1 MQVSKAF
8 FMIARKRLLTAFI
21 YIAIYTFIILIL
33 SSTTEDSM
41 KNNFSSVSLTIF
53 IADEDQTP
61 ASRALCGYLDSLHE
75 IADLNNDEEVLAD
88 QMYYRTL
95 DYVLTIPAG
104 FEDSLTSGK
113 KEALLTDVKI
123 PGSTNGYFVDQQIS
137 QYVQS
142 LQLYLSGGYS
152 LTEAIAET
160 DKSIADAVSVTT
172 VSFET
177 EGSSSDGR
185 VFYFFQYLPY
195 IFIAILF
202 SGLTPVL
209 VTLNKKSIKNRT
221 TCSAL
226 TLTSKNLQ
234 LAGCCVVYSLVV
246 WLLFAGLNVLFY
258 GTDCF
263 TANAMLAM
271 LNSLVFLLFTA
282 ALALLVSYFAP
293 DDNVINMAA
302 NIVGLSMAFLCGI
315 FVPQTMLSPSV
326 LNVGR
331 FLPAYWYIRANNML
345 AGFGN
350 EVFDL
355 SIYRTCIGIQL
366 LFTAAIFCITLL
378 VSRKRKQK

>member
-41 KNNFSSVSLTIF
+41 KDNFSSVSLTIF

-75 IADLNNDEEVLAD
+75 IADLNNDEEILAD

-95 DYVLTIPAG
+95 DYVLTIPTG

-177 EGSSSDGR
+177 EDSFSDSR

-202 SGLTPVL
+202 SGMTPVL

-234 LAGCCVVYSLVV
+234 LAGSCVVYSLVV

-271 LNSLVFLLFTA
+271 LNSLVFLLFAA

-293 DDNVINMAA
+293 DDNVISMAA
-302 NIVGLSMAFLCGI
+302 NIVGLTMAFLCGI
-315 FVPQTMLSPSV
+315 FVPQTMLSASV

>member
-21 YIAIYTFIILIL
+21 YITIYTFIILIL

>member
-33 SSTTEDSM
+33 SSTAEDSM
-41 KNNFSSVSLTIF
+41 KDNFSSVSLTIF

-177 EGSSSDGR
+177 EDSSSDSR

-202 SGLTPVL
+202 SGMTPVL

-234 LAGCCVVYSLVV
+234 LAGSCVVYSLVV

-271 LNSLVFLLFTA
+271 LNSLVFLLFAA

-293 DDNVINMAA
+293 DDNVISMAA
-302 NIVGLSMAFLCGI
+302 NIVGLTMAFLCGI

-345 AGFGN
+345 ASFGN

-355 SIYRTCIGIQL
+355 SIYRTCILIQL

>member
-41 KNNFSSVSLTIF
+41 KDNFSSVSLTIF
-53 IADEDQTP
+53 ISDEDQTP

-75 IADLNNDEEVLAD
+75 IADLNNDEEILAD

-95 DYVLTIPAG
+95 DYVLTIPTG

-177 EGSSSDGR
+177 EDSSSDSR

-202 SGLTPVL
+202 SGMTPVL

-234 LAGCCVVYSLVV
+234 LAGSCVVYSLVV
-246 WLLFAGLNVLFY
+246 WLLFTGLNVLFY

-271 LNSLVFLLFTA
+271 LNSLVFLLFAA

-293 DDNVINMAA
+293 DDNVISMAA
-302 NIVGLSMAFLCGI
+302 NIVGLTMAFLCGI
-315 FVPQTMLSPSV
+315 FVPQTMLSASV

-355 SIYRTCIGIQL
+355 SIYRTCILIQL

>member
-33 SSTTEDSM
+33 SSTAEDSM
-41 KNNFSSVSLTIF
+41 KDNFSSVSLTIF

-113 KEALLTDVKI
+113 KEELLTDVKI

-177 EGSSSDGR
+177 EDSSSDSR

-202 SGLTPVL
+202 SGMTPVL

-234 LAGCCVVYSLVV
+234 LAGSCVVYSLVV

-271 LNSLVFLLFTA
+271 LNSLVFLLFAA

-293 DDNVINMAA
+293 DDNVISMAA
-302 NIVGLSMAFLCGI
+302 NIVGLTMAFLCGI

-355 SIYRTCIGIQL
+355 SIYRTCILTQL

>member
-33 SSTTEDSM
+33 SSTAEDSM
-41 KNNFSSVSLTIF
+41 KDNFSSVSLTIF

-104 FEDSLTSGK
+104 FEGSLTSGK

-177 EGSSSDGR
+177 EDSSSDSR

-202 SGLTPVL
+202 SGMTPVL

-234 LAGCCVVYSLVV
+234 LAGSCVVYSLVV

-271 LNSLVFLLFTA
+271 LNSLVFLLFAA

-293 DDNVINMAA
+293 DDNVISMAA
-302 NIVGLSMAFLCGI
+302 NIVGLTMAFLCGI

-331 FLPAYWYIRANNML
+331 FLPAYWYICANNML

-355 SIYRTCIGIQL
+355 SIYRTCILIQL

>member
-33 SSTTEDSM
+33 SSTAEDSM
-41 KNNFSSVSLTIF
+41 KDNFSSVSLTIF

-177 EGSSSDGR
+177 EDSSSDSR

-202 SGLTPVL
+202 SGMTPVL

-234 LAGCCVVYSLVV
+234 LAGSCVVYSLVV

-271 LNSLVFLLFTA
+271 LNSLVFLLFAA

-293 DDNVINMAA
+293 DDNVISMAA
-302 NIVGLSMAFLCGI
+302 NIVGLTMAFLCGI

-355 SIYRTCIGIQL
+355 SIYRTCILIQL

>member
-271 LNSLVFLLFTA
+271 LNSLAFLLFTA

>member
-1 MQVSKAF
+1 
-8 FMIARKRLLTAFI
+8 
-21 YIAIYTFIILIL
+21 
-33 SSTTEDSM
+33 M
-41 KNNFSSVSLTIF
+41 KDNFSSVSLTIF

-75 IADLNNDEEVLAD
+75 IADLNNDEEILAD

-95 DYVLTIPAG
+95 DYVLTIPTG

-177 EGSSSDGR
+177 EGSSSDSR

-234 LAGCCVVYSLVV
+234 LAGSCVVYSLVV

-271 LNSLVFLLFTA
+271 LNSLVFLLFAA

-293 DDNVINMAA
+293 DDNVISMAA
-302 NIVGLSMAFLCGI
+302 NIVGLTMAFLCGI
-315 FVPQTMLSPSV
+315 FVPQTMLSASV

-355 SIYRTCIGIQL
+355 SIYRTCILIQL

>member
-21 YIAIYTFIILIL
+21 YVAIYTFIILIL

-41 KNNFSSVSLTIF
+41 KDNFSSVSLTIF

-61 ASRALCGYLDSLHE
+61 ASRALCGYLDSLHK

-177 EGSSSDGR
+177 EGSSSDSR

>member
-41 KNNFSSVSLTIF
+41 KDNFSSVSLTIF

-61 ASRALCGYLDSLHE
+61 ASRALYSYLDSLHE

-95 DYVLTIPAG
+95 DYVLTIPSG

-113 KEALLTDVKI
+113 KEALLTDIKI

-142 LQLYLSGGYS
+142 LQLYFSGGYS

-177 EGSSSDGR
+177 EDSSSDSR

-202 SGLTPVL
+202 SGMTPVL

-234 LAGCCVVYSLVV
+234 LAGSCVVYSLVV

-271 LNSLVFLLFTA
+271 LNSLVFLLFAA

-293 DDNVINMAA
+293 DDNVISMAA
-302 NIVGLSMAFLCGI
+302 NIVGLTMAFLCGI

>member
-355 SIYRTCIGIQL
+355 SIYRTCIRIQL

>member
-8 FMIARKRLLTAFI
+8 FTIARKRLLTAFI

-33 SSTTEDSM
+33 SSTAEDSM
-41 KNNFSSVSLTIF
+41 KDNFSSVSLTIF

-177 EGSSSDGR
+177 EGSSSDSR

>member
-33 SSTTEDSM
+33 SSTAEDPM
-41 KNNFSSVSLTIF
+41 KDNFSSVSLTIF

-177 EGSSSDGR
+177 EDSSSDSR

-202 SGLTPVL
+202 SGMTPVL

-234 LAGCCVVYSLVV
+234 LAGSCVVYSLVV

-271 LNSLVFLLFTA
+271 LNSLVFLLFAA

-293 DDNVINMAA
+293 DDNVISMAA
-302 NIVGLSMAFLCGI
+302 NIVGLTMAFLCGI

>member
-33 SSTTEDSM
+33 SSTAEDSM
-41 KNNFSSVSLTIF
+41 KDNFSSVSLTIF

-177 EGSSSDGR
+177 EDSSFDSR

-202 SGLTPVL
+202 SGMTPVL

-234 LAGCCVVYSLVV
+234 LAGSCVVYSLVV

-271 LNSLVFLLFTA
+271 LNSLVFLLFAA

-293 DDNVINMAA
+293 DDNVISMAA
-302 NIVGLSMAFLCGI
+302 NIVGLTMAFLCGI

>member
-33 SSTTEDSM
+33 SSTAEDSM
-41 KNNFSSVSLTIF
+41 KDNFSSVSLTIF

-177 EGSSSDGR
+177 EGSSSDSR

>member
-33 SSTTEDSM
+33 SSTAEDSM
-41 KNNFSSVSLTIF
+41 KDNFSSVSLTIF

-177 EGSSSDGR
+177 EGSSSDSR

-226 TLTSKNLQ
+226 TLTSKSLQ

>member
-8 FMIARKRLLTAFI
+8 FTIARKRLLTAFI

-33 SSTTEDSM
+33 SSTAEDSM
-41 KNNFSSVSLTIF
+41 KDNFSSVSLTIF

-177 EGSSSDGR
+177 EGSSSDSR

-355 SIYRTCIGIQL
+355 SIYRTCILIQL

>member
-21 YIAIYTFIILIL
+21 YFAIYTFIILIL

-41 KNNFSSVSLTIF
+41 KDNFSSVSLTIF

-61 ASRALCGYLDSLHE
+61 ASRALCSYLDSLHE
-75 IADLNNDEEVLAD
+75 LADLNNDEEVLAD

-142 LQLYLSGGYS
+142 LKLYLSGGYS

-160 DKSIADAVSVTT
+160 DKSITDAVSVTT

-177 EGSSSDGR
+177 EGSSSDSR
-185 VFYFFQYLPY
+185 VFFFFQYLPY

-202 SGLTPVL
+202 SGMTPVL

-226 TLTSKNLQ
+226 TLTSRNLQ

-258 GTDCF
+258 GMDCF

-271 LNSLVFLLFTA
+271 LNSFVFLLFAA

-293 DDNVINMAA
+293 DDNVISMVA

-355 SIYRTCIGIQL
+355 SIYRTCIVIQL
-366 LFTAAIFCITLL
+366 LFTAVIFCITLL

>member
-33 SSTTEDSM
+33 SSTAEDSM
-41 KNNFSSVSLTIF
+41 KDNFSSVSLTIF

-75 IADLNNDEEVLAD
+75 IADLNNDEEVLAN

-113 KEALLTDVKI
+113 KEALLTDIKI

-177 EGSSSDGR
+177 EDSSSDSR

-202 SGLTPVL
+202 SGMTPVL

-234 LAGCCVVYSLVV
+234 LAGSCVVYSLVV

-258 GTDCF
+258 RTDCF

-271 LNSLVFLLFTA
+271 LNSLVFLLFAA

-293 DDNVINMAA
+293 DDNVISMAA
-302 NIVGLSMAFLCGI
+302 NIVGLTMAFLCGI

-345 AGFGN
+345 ASFGN

-355 SIYRTCIGIQL
+355 SIYRTCILIQL